1 MLDEEQRR
9 QFICSALHTHCNL
22 LALRENMEQ
31 FQPRV
36 VALQDRS
43 LLGTINDLLFE
54 YRLGFQSSLSTTSA
68 PVVIVIKL
76 CTQLLRRISYIAF
89 LACA

>member
-9 QFICSALHTHCNL
+9 QFIYSALHTHCNL

-36 VALQDRS
+36 RRFATAARRS

-54 YRLGFQSSLSTTSA
+54 SSRISVITQHNLS
-68 PVVIVIKL
+68 VVVIKL
-76 CTQLLRRISYIAF
+76 GMQP
-89 LACA
+89 